1 MESKFVVDED
11 ATTNLLRT
19 NAMTHDP
26 MTNYGV
32 VTEEYPVGYLSILRN
47 VRGIALGE
55 QQEGK
60 EYAQNICVQYRK
72 FFATWQVFRPI
83 FREYQCK

>member
-32 VTEEYPVGYLSILRN
+32 VTEEYPVGYLSILR
-47 VRGIALGE
+47 VELHH
-55 QQEGK
+55 
-60 EYAQNICVQYRK
+60 VLQYSWK
-72 FFATWQVFRPI
+72 A
-83 FREYQCK
+83 